1 MSQRFTE
8 EFKIQAVKQV
18 TDQGYSVASVSE
30 RLGVTS
36 SSLYNWIKAY
46 GPDSEEHRQSQEQ
59 SDRIEQLEK
68 ELKRVTMKRDILK
81 EATVDSSGQCNSY
94 TKILICIRTLDE
106 ANKTYVYSR

>member
-1 MSQRFTE
+1 MCTKEKRRLRDL
-8 EFKIQAVKQV
+8 QAVKQV

-59 SDRIEQLEK
+59 SDRIKQLEK
-68 ELKRVTMKRDILK
+68 ELKRVTMERDILK
-81 EATVDSSGQCNSY
+81 EATVFFAGESKKNTRS
-94 TKILICIRTLDE
+94 
-106 ANKTYVYSR
+106 

>member
-46 GPDSEEHRQSQEQ
+46 SPDSEEHRQSQEQ
-59 SDRIEQLEK
+59 SDRIKQLEK
-68 ELKRVTMKRDILK
+68 ELKRVTMERDILK
-81 EATVDSSGQCNSY
+81 EATVFFAGESKKNTRS
-94 TKILICIRTLDE
+94 
-106 ANKTYVYSR
+106 

>member
-59 SDRIEQLEK
+59 TDRIKQLEK
-68 ELKRVTMKRDILK
+68 ELKRVTMERDILK

-94 TKILICIRTLDE
+94 TKILICMRTLDE

>member
-36 SSLYNWIKAY
+36 SSLYNWIKSY
-46 GPDSEEHRQSQEQ
+46 GPDSEEHKQSREQ
-59 SDRIEQLEK
+59 SDRIKQLEK
-68 ELKRVTMKRDILK
+68 ELEIQNSITQNRK
-81 EATVDSSGQCNSY
+81 ERCSDHLNLQQP
-94 TKILICIRTLDE
+94 L
-106 ANKTYVYSR
+106 

>member
-59 SDRIEQLEK
+59 TDRIKQLEK
-68 ELKRVTMKRDILK
+68 ELKRVTMERDILK
-81 EATVDSSGQCNSY
+81 EATVFFAGESKKNTRS
-94 TKILICIRTLDE
+94 
-106 ANKTYVYSR
+106 

>member
-18 TDQGYSVASVSE
+18 TDQGYSVASVAE

-46 GPDSEEHRQSQEQ
+46 GPNSEEHKQSQEQ
-59 SDRIEQLEK
+59 SDRIKQLEK
-68 ELKRVTMKRDILK
+68 ELKRVTMERDILK
-81 EATVDSSGQCNSY
+81 EATVFFAGESKKNTRS
-94 TKILICIRTLDE
+94 
-106 ANKTYVYSR
+106 

>member
-8 EFKIQAVKQV
+8 EFKIQVVKQV
-18 TDQGYSVASVSE
+18 TDQGYSVASVAE

-59 SDRIEQLEK
+59 SDRIKQLEK
-68 ELKRVTMKRDILK
+68 ELKRVTMERDILK
-81 EATVDSSGQCNSY
+81 EATVFFAGESKKNTRS
-94 TKILICIRTLDE
+94 
-106 ANKTYVYSR
+106 

>member
-36 SSLYNWIKAY
+36 SSLYKWIKTY

-59 SDRIEQLEK
+59 SDRIKQLER
-68 ELKRVTMKRDILK
+68 ELKRVTMER
-81 EATVDSSGQCNSY
+81 V
-94 TKILICIRTLDE
+94 
-106 ANKTYVYSR
+106 

>member
-8 EFKIQAVKQV
+8 EFKKQAVKQV

-59 SDRIEQLEK
+59 SDRIKQLEK
-68 ELKRVTMKRDILK
+68 ELKRVTMERDILK
-81 EATVDSSGQCNSY
+81 EATVFFAGESKKNTRS
-94 TKILICIRTLDE
+94 
-106 ANKTYVYSR
+106 

>member
-36 SSLYNWIKAY
+36 SSLYNWIKSY
-46 GPDSEEHRQSQEQ
+46 GPDSEEHKQSQEQ
-59 SDRIEQLEK
+59 SDQIKQLEK
-68 ELKRVTMKRDILK
+68 ELKRVTMERDILK
-81 EATVDSSGQCNSY
+81 ETTVFFAGELKKNTRS
-94 TKILICIRTLDE
+94 
-106 ANKTYVYSR
+106 

>member
-46 GPDSEEHRQSQEQ
+46 GPDSEEHRRSQEQ
-59 SDRIEQLEK
+59 SDRIKQLEK
-68 ELKRVTMKRDILK
+68 ELKRVTMERDILK
-81 EATVDSSGQCNSY
+81 EATVFFAGESKKNTRS
-94 TKILICIRTLDE
+94 
-106 ANKTYVYSR
+106 

>member
-1 MSQRFTE
+1 M
-8 EFKIQAVKQV
+8 QAVKQV

-59 SDRIEQLEK
+59 SDRIKQLEK
-68 ELKRVTMKRDILK
+68 ELKRVTMERDILK
-81 EATVDSSGQCNSY
+81 EATVFFAGESKKNTRS
-94 TKILICIRTLDE
+94 
-106 ANKTYVYSR
+106 

>member
-46 GPDSEEHRQSQEQ
+46 GPDSEEHKQSREQ
-59 SDRIEQLEK
+59 SDRIKQLEK
-68 ELKRVTMKRDILK
+68 ELKRVTMERDILK
-81 EATVDSSGQCNSY
+81 EATVFFAGESKKNTRS
-94 TKILICIRTLDE
+94 
-106 ANKTYVYSR
+106 

>member
-8 EFKIQAVKQV
+8 EFKIQAVKKV

-46 GPDSEEHRQSQEQ
+46 GPDSEEHKQSHEQ
-59 SDRIEQLEK
+59 SDRIKQLEK
-68 ELKRVTMKRDILK
+68 ELKRVTMERDILK
-81 EATVDSSGQCNSY
+81 EATVFFAGESKKNTRS
-94 TKILICIRTLDE
+94 
-106 ANKTYVYSR
+106 